1 MIDER
6 ERGEVVIM
14 VMGELWFLWE
24 GGGGGG
30 GYENEWDCASGSG
43 RCGGG
48 G

>member
-14 VMGELWFLWE
+14 VMGELWFIC
-24 GGGGGG
+24 GGGGG
-30 GYENEWDCASGSG
+30 GYENKWDCASGSG